1 MWVGPCRPRGP
12 GVSIR
17 NGLGILVMGNPSIP
31 PLPRDSP
38 SRTGGEPNDST
49 VPRLCKVVPKLA
61 SNQGQRRQE
70 QSKFIFVYNLVLGG
84 EEGGEEKKEGA
95 GGEGEGRRGKR
106 DRREGR
112 QKEGKRGEQN

>member
-12 GVSIR
+12 RVSIG

-70 QSKFIFVYNLVLGG
+70 QSKFIFVYKLVLGG
-84 EEGGEEKKEGA
+84 GKEGEEGQKGRETE
-95 GGEGEGRRGKR
+95 RRGK
-106 DRREGR
+106 GR
-112 QKEGKRGEQN
+112 TKLSIKKFGDEDC

>member
-12 GVSIR
+12 RVSIG

-49 VPRLCKVVPKLA
+49 VPRSLSWPATKARGVRSKVNSSLCL
-61 SNQGQRRQE
+61 
-70 QSKFIFVYNLVLGG
+70 I
-84 EEGGEEKKEGA
+84 
-95 GGEGEGRRGKR
+95 
-106 DRREGR
+106 
-112 QKEGKRGEQN
+112 

>member
-12 GVSIR
+12 RVSIG

-70 QSKFIFVYNLVLGG
+70 QSKFIFVFNLVLGG
-84 EEGGEEKKEGA
+84 EGEEGGGR
-95 GGEGEGRRGKR
+95 EGRRGKR

-112 QKEGKRGEQN
+112 QKGERGEQN